1 MVTQLEIVVIE
12 DNDVLRGA
20 TVEMIKTAGH
30 ACTGFFCAEDMDQ
43 SMLLS
48 RADIYVVD
56 INLPGEDGLQVAER
70 LRRGQPYVGIILFT
84 ARTALA
90 DRVKGYGKG
99 ADIYLMKP
107 VEPTELIAAIEA
119 LGRRAR
125 RAQNALRLCLDSRLL
140 SGPQAELKLT
150 ASEANL
156 LSHFA
161 SAPSRFLEHWQVMS
175 HLFRDEDFNRSSLD
189 ARMSYLRKKLVQSGA
204 DPPAIQVVRKKGY
217 RLLSPIAVIG

>member
-1 MVTQLEIVVIE
+1 MATQLEIIVLE
-12 DNDVLRGA
+12 DNDVLRRA
-20 TVEMIKTAGH
+20 TVEMIKMAGH

-56 INLPGEDGLQVAER
+56 INLPGEDGFEVAAR
-70 LRRGQPYVGIILFT
+70 LRRGQPDAGIILFT

-107 VEPTELIAAIEA
+107 VEPTELVAAIEA

-125 RAQNALRLCLDSRLL
+125 RAQNVLRLSLDSRLL
-140 SGPQAELKLT
+140 SGPQAEVKLT

-175 HLFRDEDFNRSSLD
+175 HLFREEDFNRSSLD
-189 ARMSYLRKKLVQSGA
+189 ARMSYLRKKLVQAGA
-204 DPPAIQVVRKKGY
+204 EPPALQVVRKQGY
-217 RLLSPIAVIG
+217 RLLSPIAIIS